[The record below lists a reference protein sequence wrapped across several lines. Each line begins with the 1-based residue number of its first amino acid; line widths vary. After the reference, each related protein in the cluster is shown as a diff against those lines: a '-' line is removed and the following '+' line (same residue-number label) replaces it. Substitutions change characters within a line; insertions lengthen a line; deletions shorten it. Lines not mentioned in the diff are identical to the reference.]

1 MGLHYEVRWAGARS
15 SVRVFV
21 EFEWRPLGRAE
32 PDESGRLLF
41 PSAPRQPGLYRFR
54 LLGNDDIRHYIGE
67 TDELRRR
74 FQHYRT
80 PGPSQKTNIRMNEEF
95 RQHFATGGTI
105 EVDIA
110 TDGISVSSAGASLSV
125 DLADKAMRR
134 LLEHAALVSEAGA
147 GVRLLNR

>member
-1 MGLHYEVRWAGARS
+1 MTQQRNKVS
-15 SVRVFV
+15 V
-21 EFEWRPLGRAE
+21 EFEWQFLGRLRC
-32 PDESGRLLF
+32 DENGRLLF
-41 PSAPRQPGLYRFR
+41 PDSPRRPGLYRFR
-54 LLGNDDIRHYIGE
+54 LSGNDDVRHYIGE

-80 PGPSQKTNIRMNEEF
+80 PGPSQKTNIRMNAEF
-95 RQHFATGGTI
+95 RQHFAAGGAI

-110 TDGISVSSAGASLSV
+110 PGGISVSSAGTPLRV

-147 GVRLLNR
+147 GVKLLNR

>member
-1 MGLHYEVRWAGARS
+1 MNKLS
-15 SVRVFV
+15 SVRVSV
-21 EFEWRPLGRAE
+21 EFQWQPLGRLE
-32 PDESGRLLF
+32 QDENGRLLF
-41 PSAPRQPGLYRFR
+41 PAAPRQPGLYRFR
-54 LLGNDDIRHYIGE
+54 LLGNGDIRHYIGE

-95 RQHFATGGTI
+95 RQHFAACGTI

-110 TDGISVSSAGASLSV
+110 PNGVSVSSAGTPLRV

-147 GVRLLNR
+147 GVKLLNC

>member
-1 MGLHYEVRWAGARS
+1 MSNLS

-21 EFEWRPLGRAE
+21 EFRWQLLGRLGQGE
-32 PDESGRLLF
+32 GDRLLF
-41 PSAPRQPGLYRFR
+41 PVAPRKSGLYRIR
-54 LLGNDDIRHYIGE
+54 LLSNDDVRHYIGE

-95 RQHFATGGTI
+95 RQHFAAGGTI

-110 TDGISVSSAGASLSV
+110 TDGISVSSAGAPLRV

-147 GVRLLNR
+147 GVTLLNR